1 MVPRKKTIG
10 LGRAQMGLAAQ
21 KMRSVERIA
30 KRLVPGRRSS
40 GRAASAGSLPAR
52 QDDIGAFAFRPN
64 DLGVPGLPA
73 LQAGAVAHR
82 REETVDKFVE
92 KCRNL
97 YTDKDLTGAC
107 KLGRRVQGA
116 IKSLYFNEL
125 ALSFG
130 RTGAWPNA

>member
-10 LGRAQMGLAAQ
+10 LGRAQMGPAAQ

-40 GRAASAGSLPAR
+40 GRVASAGSLLAR
-52 QDDIGAFAFRPN
+52 QDGIGAFAFQPN
-64 DLGVPGLPA
+64 DLGVPNSAGPA
-73 LQAGAVAHR
+73 GSCGSAR
-82 REETVDKFVE
+82 TVDKFVE

-107 KLGRRVQGA
+107 KLGRRVLGA
-116 IKSLYFNEL
+116 TKSLHFNEL